1 MFQTPGPQSQVVSL
15 VGDGFCSCLLQVNT
29 VSLNAAGT
37 LLVSGC
43 KDGTVSIW
51 DTGSSTSLQ
60 QVHCHSGTVHQ
71 AAFSPG
77 RAL

>member
-1 MFQTPGPQSQVVSL
+1 MWNL
-15 VGDGFCSCLLQVNT
+15 VGDAGDKLSSVSCVLQVNAL
-29 VSLNAAGT
+29 SLNAAGT

-51 DTGSSTSLQ
+51 DSHSYASLQ
-60 QVHCHSGTVHQ
+60 QVRCHTGTVHH

-77 RAL
+77 TRL